1 MLSHKFWCY
10 ALQTLTFLA
19 IGNDMSNTAEQID
32 SAPMPTSPEEL
43 MARLKDLGIDYAFH
57 EHKAVFTVA
66 EAQTVEHDIPGT
78 HCRNLF
84 LRDKKKNNFLVVL
97 QNATEVD
104 IKKLQPLIGADKLSF
119 GSSERLW
126 EYLGVRPGSVCPYAI
141 INDKNMDVKI
151 FLDKSMM
158 DAERVNYHPLINTMT
173 IGTTPAELIR
183 FIESTGHTP
192 HIIDFSAAA
201 PDKE

>member
-1 MLSHKFWCY
+1 MTQ
-10 ALQTLTFLA
+10 AQT
-19 IGNDMSNTAEQID
+19 ISESGD
-32 SAPMPTSPEEL
+32 MPTSPESL
-43 MARLKDLGIDYAFH
+43 MAYLKDLGIDFTLH
-57 EHKAVFTVA
+57 HHKAFFTVA
-66 EAQTVEHDIPGT
+66 EGEAIERDIEGT

-97 QNATEVD
+97 QNATAVD

-119 GSSERLW
+119 GSAERLW

-141 INDKNMDVKI
+141 INDKAGEVKI
-151 FLDKSMM
+151 ILDKSMM
-158 DAERVNYHPLINTMT
+158 ETARVNYHPLLNTMT
-173 IGTTPAELIR
+173 IGTTPADLLR

-192 HIIDFSAAA
+192 HIVDLSAAA

>member
-1 MLSHKFWCY
+1 
-10 ALQTLTFLA
+10 
-19 IGNDMSNTAEQID
+19 MSNTAEHID
-32 SAPMPTSPEEL
+32 SGELPTSPDQL
-43 MARLKDLGIDYAFH
+43 MARLTELGIEFQLH
-57 EHKAVFTVA
+57 RHKAVFTVA
-66 EAQTVEHDIPGT
+66 EAETVEHDIPGT

-97 QNATEVD
+97 RNETEVD
-104 IKKLQPLIGADKLSF
+104 IKKLQPLIGADKISF
-119 GSSERLW
+119 GSSERLF

-151 FLDKSMM
+151 VLEKGMM
-158 DAERVNYHPLINTMT
+158 EVSRVNYHPLINTMT
-173 IGTTPAELIR
+173 IGTTPANLQR

-192 HIIDFSAAA
+192 YIVDLSAAA